1 MATGSGKTLL
11 MHVNI
16 KQYLY
21 YLEHHG
27 RRRDLNRIML
37 LTPNEGL
44 SQQHLWEFEQSGIE
58 AALFEKDTRTLFSG
72 HAVEI
77 IDVHKLAEDA
87 GQKTVAV
94 DAFEGNNLVLVDEG
108 HRGSSSEIGA
118 WMTRRAQ
125 LCERGFSFEYSATF
139 GQAIKPGRSLMDKYA
154 KAILF
159 DYSYRYFYR
168 DGYGKEHRILNLKEE
183 RDEEQRQLYLTGCL
197 LAFLQQLRAFD
208 SDGARS
214 RPTGSR
220 SRSGSSSARVS
231 RRARPA
237 GN

>member
-1 MATGSGKTLL
+1 MT
-11 MHVNI
+11 
-16 KQYLY
+16 
-21 YLEHHG
+21 
-27 RRRDLNRIML
+27 
-37 LTPNEGL
+37 
-44 SQQHLWEFEQSGIE
+44 
-58 AALFEKDTRTLFSG
+58 
-72 HAVEI
+72 
-77 IDVHKLAEDA
+77 KLAEDS
-87 GQKTVAV
+87 GRKTVAA

-139 GQAIKPGRSLMDKYA
+139 GQAIKPGSSLMGQYA

-208 SDGARS
+208 NDRGEV
-214 RPTGSR
+214 
-220 SRSGSSSARVS
+220 SARIVIQS
-231 RRARPA
+231 AP
-237 GN
+237 GW